1 MFRESEKVNTIDEGW
16 SARRGVW
23 NVMGLEYIV
32 CATIM
37 IFTAMIIM
45 IKIMI
50 ILIIVVII
58 MLEICH
64 NFDDSPAMLRFKIWA

>member
-1 MFRESEKVNTIDEGW
+1 
-16 SARRGVW
+16 
-23 NVMGLEYIV
+23 MGLEYIV

-64 NFDDSPAMLRFKIWA
+64 NFDDSPAMLRFKIWAQNLTEDWFYKDQGSLGEVS